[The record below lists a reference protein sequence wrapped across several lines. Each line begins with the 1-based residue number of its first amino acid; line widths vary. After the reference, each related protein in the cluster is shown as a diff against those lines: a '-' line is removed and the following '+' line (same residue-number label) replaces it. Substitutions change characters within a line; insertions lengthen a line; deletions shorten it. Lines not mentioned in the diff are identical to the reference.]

1 MYGSDSFFDL
11 TLIGRIGLL
20 ILSAGMSVALVAVF
34 WKTLRRRPLWVR
46 LIGALTLLWLF
57 VWLSPQVYYLYYR
70 FLIPDLP
77 LQWVLKTP
85 TNPVDV
91 ARLLIFQGRETL
103 SDHGK
108 AVLGWALLAS
118 AIAPSLSRLRLRSRP
133 G

>member
-1 MYGSDSFFDL
+1 MYDSDSFFDL

-20 ILSAGMSVALVAVF
+20 LLSSGMALGLIAVVWRGF
-34 WKTLRRRPLWVR
+34 RSRPLWLR
-46 LIGALTLLWLF
+46 LIGAFALLWFF

-85 TNPVDV
+85 PGPLDIV
-91 ARLLIFQGRETL
+91 RLLIFQGRETL

-108 AVLGWALLAS
+108 ALLGWGL
-118 AIAPSLSRLRLRSRP
+118 IAAAVIPSIRSPFQR
-133 G
+133 